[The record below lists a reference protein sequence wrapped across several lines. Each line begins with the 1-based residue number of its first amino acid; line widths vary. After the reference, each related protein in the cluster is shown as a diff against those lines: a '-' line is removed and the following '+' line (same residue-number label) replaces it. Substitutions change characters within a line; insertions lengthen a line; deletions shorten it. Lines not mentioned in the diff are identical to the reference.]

1 VDIDGWPDVVT
12 VNEAGVHQLYLGSG
26 GSGFALAPEQIVSAG
41 MQHGVLAD
49 FNGDASLDLIMVG
62 RGANVLEIHA
72 NNGIGR
78 LGLGDRIAPDLQL
91 LGEATVNIAA
101 DGTYVDPGATAIDD
115 IDGDITDQIEVSGV
129 INPVNVGRQ
138 TITYSVA
145 DRAGNI
151 SSAVRTVNVGVN
163 SGQGGSGGGVTA
175 PIFIILLIIF
185 AMLHR
190 RMPRR

>member
-1 VDIDGWPDVVT
+1 
-12 VNEAGVHQLYLGSG
+12 
-26 GSGFALAPEQIVSAG
+26 
-41 MQHGVLAD
+41 
-49 FNGDASLDLIMVG
+49 MVG